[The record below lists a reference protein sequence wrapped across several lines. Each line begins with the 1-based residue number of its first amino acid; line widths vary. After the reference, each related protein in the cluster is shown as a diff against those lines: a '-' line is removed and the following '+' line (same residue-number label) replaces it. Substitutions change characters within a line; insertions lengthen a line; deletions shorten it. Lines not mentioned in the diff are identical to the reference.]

1 MLTIAPR
8 TEITPA
14 PMHAGAV
21 LPADNST
28 AAHAAHI
35 PPVIVLRVETV
46 AEKGMFDIGT
56 SGIRAK
62 RDTICRE

>member
-8 TEITPA
+8 TETTPA
-14 PMHAGAV
+14 LIHAGAV
-21 LPADNST
+21 SPADNST
-28 AAHAAHI
+28 ASHTAHI
-35 PPVIVLRVETV
+35 PPIIVLRVETV

-56 SGIRAK
+56 SSIRAK